1 MLKKIQKFIKLPTQ
15 DKLLFIEAFYTLG
28 MMKRAIDTKP
38 LKDIT
43 KDLHHHKGYIKHSIS
58 NTKDKDLAIHI
69 GDIIQ
74 KASRYTPWQSAC
86 LAQSLTLIKMFKK
99 RSIPAMFYLGVYKD
113 TNDMK
118 AHAWSIYGDS
128 ILTGKSGHKK
138 FTVVSSI
145 EFIPKEES

>member
-1 MLKKIQKFIKLPTQ
+1 MIKKIQKFIKLPTK

-28 MMKRAIDTKP
+28 MMKRAINTKS

-43 KDLHHHKGYIKHSIS
+43 KDLKYHKGYIEHSIPDT
-58 NTKDKDLAIHI
+58 NYKDIAIHI

-74 KASRYTPWQSAC
+74 KTSRYTPWQSAC
-86 LAQSLTLIKMFKK
+86 LVQSLTLIKMLKK

-113 TNDMK
+113 DEMK

-128 ILTGKSGHKK
+128 ILTGKSGHEK